1 MFPKALSFLR
11 SLKPPAR
18 EGAAWALSGLIRAQV
33 QAALMVGR
41 RRPPSVPFD
50 PSQVRSALVVHPL
63 EIGDM
68 VMLTPFLRALR
79 RLLPSTR
86 ITLVVMPD
94 VLPLV
99 ALCPHVDAVVPYD
112 QKMRP
117 AWRPLRLP
125 GRAWGT
131 ARRLARDG
139 GPFDLALM
147 PRYLEDNCYAAFLA
161 YWSGARWRI
170 GYSEKF
176 SDRKRRLNRGFD
188 RLLTHAL
195 DAPPLQHDV
204 LSSLDLI
211 RFLGGAVEDDAL
223 ELWWDE
229 ADEAAAQSLLRDAG
243 VSGGLLVA
251 LCPTGGHSAL
261 KQWPVE
267 NFTHLGRWLQS
278 QGARVVLVGGPGDAA
293 LGAVLEQALGGDA
306 PPPINATGRTTLR
319 GLAALLAQCSCFVGN
334 DAGPMHMAAAVG
346 TPTVA
351 LFGSSC
357 RQRFGPW
364 GPGHVALSRELPC
377 SPCGRGHTPYRCR
390 TCIYS
395 RPECLHGLAVEQV
408 QEAVSAV
415 LFSPRQV
422 VERQTANPY

>member
-1 MFPKALSFLR
+1 MPMSLMPMSLMR
-11 SLKPPAR
+11 SLKAAAR
-18 EGAAWALSGLIRAQV
+18 RAALAALSGLIGAQARAAPAFGGRRAPPGPLDLAQV
-33 QAALMVGR
+33 H
-41 RRPPSVPFD
+41 SV
-50 PSQVRSALVVHPL
+50 LVLHPL
-63 EIGDM
+63 EIGDV
-68 VMLTPFLRALR
+68 VMLTPSLRALR
-79 RLLPSTR
+79 RLLPGAR
-86 ITLVVMPD
+86 ITLVVTPE

-99 ALCPHVDAVVPYD
+99 ALCPHVDSVQPYA

-125 GRAWGT
+125 GRAWAT
-131 ARRLARDG
+131 ARRLAASE

-161 YWSGARWRI
+161 YWSGARWRV

-204 LSSLDLI
+204 LSALDLL
-211 RFLGGAVEDDAL
+211 RVLGGTVSDDAL
-223 ELWWDE
+223 ELWWDA
-229 ADEAAAQSLLRDAG
+229 ADEAAARSLLRDGGAG
-243 VSGGLLVA
+243 PGERLVA

-267 NFTHLGRWLQS
+267 NFARLGRWLQS
-278 QGARVVLVGGPGDAA
+278 QGARVVLVGGPGDGALGELLAEA
-293 LGAVLEQALGGDA
+293 LGAGV
-306 PPPINATGRTTLR
+306 INATGRTTLR
-319 GLAALLAQCSCFVGN
+319 GLAALLAQCRCFVGC

-357 RQRFGPW
+357 RHRFGPW
-364 GPGHVALSRELPC
+364 GPGHIALSRELPC

-390 TCIYS
+390 TCLYS
-395 RPECLHGLAVEQV
+395 RPECLHGLAVEEV
-408 QEAVSAV
+408 QAAVGAALSA
-415 LFSPRQV
+415 PR
-422 VERQTANPY
+422 ENC

>member
-1 MFPKALSFLR
+1 MAIMQTLKAR
-11 SLKPPAR
+11 AR
-18 EGAAWALSGLIRAQV
+18 GAAAAALSGLIGAQV
-33 QAALMVGR
+33 RAAPAFGR
-41 RRPPSVPFD
+41 RGRGGASPGPLALGE
-50 PSQVRSALVVHPL
+50 VRRVLVVHPL
-63 EIGDM
+63 EIGDV

-79 RLLPSTR
+79 RLLPSAR
-86 ITLVVMPD
+86 ITLVVTPD

-99 ALCPHVDAVVPYD
+99 ALCPQVDSVQAYD
-112 QKMRP
+112 QKMPP

-125 GRAWGT
+125 GRAYRA
-131 ARRLARDG
+131 ARLLAIQE

-161 YWSGARWRI
+161 YWSGARWRV
-170 GYSEKF
+170 GYTEKF
-176 SDRKRRLNRGFD
+176 SERKRRLNRGFD
-188 RLLTHAL
+188 RLLTHVL
-195 DAPPLQHDV
+195 PAPPLQHDV
-204 LSSLDLI
+204 LSALDLI
-211 RFLGGAVEDDAL
+211 RFLGGGVQDDAL

-229 ADEAAAQSLLRDAG
+229 SDEAAARALLRDGGAAAG
-243 VSGGLLVA
+243 DRLIA

-267 NFTHLGRWLQS
+267 NFALLGRWLQS
-278 QGARVVLVGGPGDAA
+278 EGARVVLVGGPGDTG
-293 LGAVLEQALGGDA
+293 LGAVLEEALGGSGMA
-306 PPPINATGRTTLR
+306 VRPVINATGRTTLR
-319 GLAALLAQCSCFVGN
+319 GLAALLAQCRCFIGN

-408 QEAVSAV
+408 QAAVSAV
-415 LFSPRQV
+415 FLASKQV
-422 VERQTANPY
+422 LEQEAGS